1 MHRRRVAEVRQMSE
15 VECGLACLTMILN
28 YYGYGISL
36 SELRTRCDV
45 GRDGLS
51 ALEIVKTARDHG
63 MRVRAVSLQRN
74 DFRFVALPAIVHW
87 EFNHFLVVERWS
99 PKHVDVMDPAR
110 GRCRLMQ
117 EEFDAGFTGV
127 IIILEPGAAFD
138 RRAAAPT
145 QAAFRTY
152 ALQYLRQ
159 EPGTFLQILGVSL
172 LLLLF
177 GLALPILT
185 KVVVDQVLP
194 FGMRNVMPV
203 LAIGILA
210 LFLAQTVAT
219 LLREWLLVYL
229 RARIDV
235 SMMLGFVEH
244 LLALPYNFFQR
255 RSTGDLLAR
264 VSSNAMLRELLSN
277 QLLSTVM
284 DSGLVMFYL
293 LLLLWQSP
301 PFGLLTLG
309 VGLLGAIV
317 LLLSNGSVNRLAG
330 RELAAFGKSQG
341 YLGEAMVGIATLKA
355 AGAEERAFARW
366 SNLFFDHLN
375 ISLRYNYVSGTV
387 AAILTSLPLF
397 GQLALLWVG
406 ATQVLN
412 GSITLGTMVALLA
425 LAAAFFTPLASLVS
439 SGQQFQLVSANLDRI
454 RDVTEAEPE
463 QSRREARP
471 APRLSGHLRMD
482 GVGFRYSQAGPQVLK
497 GIDLTARPGQ
507 RIAIVGLS
515 GSGKSTLGK
524 LLLGLY
530 LPTEGEI
537 FYDGVPLRDVN
548 WQELRCQF
556 GVVLQESVL
565 FSGSVLSNI
574 TLSNPLIER
583 ERVVEAAKLAAIHD
597 DIMTMPMG
605 YDTFVSEGG
614 SALSGGQRQRLAV
627 ARAIAH
633 KPAILL
639 LDEATS
645 HLDVETERRVAEN
658 LRTLACTQIIIAH
671 RLSTIRDADTILVL
685 DQGTIVEQGDHHDL
699 LRRAGHYATL
709 VRQQLERSQTATFE
723 EGSGPNHSR
732 TLGSRNNL
740 ANAYWAA
747 GRIMEA
753 VAVLEQELV
762 TREQVL
768 GPDHPST
775 LGSQNNLANAYRAAG
790 RIMEAVALHERAS
803 AAYERVLGPDHPST
817 LGSRNNLANAYR
829 AAGYAQEAV
838 ALHERVL
845 AVRQR
850 VLGPDH
856 PDTAQSQNNLA
867 KAIVMAGGPTE
878 PSTQT
883 HGRSAKNNVPHG
895 RRPTK
900 SAGTHQRTPHAD

>member
-1 MHRRRVAEVRQMSE
+1 MSQ

-28 YYGYGISL
+28 YHDCGISL
-36 SELRTRCDV
+36 SEMRMRCGV

-51 ALEIVKTARDHG
+51 ALEIVRTARDHG

-74 DFRFVALPAIVHW
+74 DFRFVTLPAIVHW

-99 PKHVDVMDPAR
+99 RKHVDVVDPDTGR
-110 GRCRLMQ
+110 GRLTQ
-117 EEFDAGFTGV
+117 DEFDAGFTGV
-127 IIILEPGAAFD
+127 VIILEPAAAFD
-138 RRAAAPT
+138 HRTAIPRR
-145 QAAFRTY
+145 AAFRTY

-159 EPGTFLQILGVSL
+159 APGTFLQILGVSL
-172 LLLLF
+172 LLLLL
-177 GLALPILT
+177 GLVLPILT
-185 KVVVDQVLP
+185 KVVIDKILP
-194 FGMRNVMPV
+194 FRLQNIMPV
-203 LAIGILA
+203 LAIGILV
-210 LFLAQTVAT
+210 LFLAQIVAA

-244 LLALPYNFFQR
+244 LLALPYKFFQQ

-264 VSSNAMLRELLSN
+264 VSSNVALRELLSN
-277 QLLSTVM
+277 HLLSAVM
-284 DSGLVMFYL
+284 DSGLVVFYL
-293 LLLLWQSP
+293 LILIWQSP

-309 VGLLGAIV
+309 VGLLGAMV
-317 LLLSNGSVNRLAG
+317 LLLSKGSVSRLAG

-355 AGAEERAFARW
+355 AGAEERAFDRW

-387 AAILTSLPLF
+387 AGILTTLPLF

-412 GSITLGTMVALLA
+412 DSITVGTMVALLA
-425 LAAAFFTPLASLVS
+425 LAAAFYAPLTSLVN

-463 QSRREARP
+463 QPQPAARP
-471 APRLSGHLRMD
+471 APRLSGQLEMHE
-482 GVGFRYSQAGPQVLK
+482 VGFRYSQAGPQVLH
-497 GIDLTARPGQ
+497 GINLTVRPGQ
-507 RIAIVGLS
+507 RIAIVGHS

-530 LPTEGEI
+530 LPTEGDI
-537 FYDGVPLRDVN
+537 RYDGLSLRDMN
-548 WQELRCQF
+548 WQALRRQF
-556 GVVLQESVL
+556 GVVLQESAL

-574 TLSNPLIER
+574 TLSNPLMER
-583 ERVVEAAKLAAIHD
+583 ERVAEAAKLAAIHD
-597 DIMTMPMG
+597 DIVAMPMG

-614 SALSGGQRQRLAV
+614 SALSGGQRQRLAI

-671 RLSTIRDADTILVL
+671 RLSTIRDADSILVL
-685 DQGTIVEQGDHHDL
+685 DHGTIVERGNHHDL
-699 LRRAGHYATL
+699 LQRAGHYARL
-709 VRQQLERSQTATFE
+709 VRQQLERGQTATFE
-723 EGSGPNHSR
+723 EGPGRNHSR

-740 ANAYWAA
+740 ASAYRATGWTK
-747 GRIMEA
+747 EA
-753 VAVLEQELV
+753 VAMLEHELV
-762 TREQVL
+762 TRERVL

-775 LGSQNNLANAYRAAG
+775 LGSRNDLANAYRAAG
-790 RIMEAVALHERAS
+790 RAEEAVALHERAS
-803 AAYERVLGPDHPST
+803 AAYERVLGLDHPST

-829 AAGYAQEAV
+829 AAGRTEEAV
-838 ALHERVL
+838 ALHEQVL

-850 VLGPDH
+850 LLGPDH
-856 PDTAQSQNNLA
+856 PDTVQSQNNLA
-867 KAIVMAGGPTE
+867 RAIVTAGGSAK
-878 PSTQT
+878 PSTHT
-883 HGRSAKNNVPHG
+883 HGCSGENNEPHG
-895 RRPTK
+895 RRSAK
-900 SAGTHQRTPHAD
+900 SAGARQRTPQAD